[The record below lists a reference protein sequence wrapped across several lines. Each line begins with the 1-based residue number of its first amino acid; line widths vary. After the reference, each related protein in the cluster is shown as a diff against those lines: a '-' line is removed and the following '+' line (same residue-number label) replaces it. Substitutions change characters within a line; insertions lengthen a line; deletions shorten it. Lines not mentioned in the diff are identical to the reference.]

1 MLLFIDFLF
10 FPLLFFF
17 FFFACS
23 SFILARKNF
32 FPSNKM
38 HFLCAA
44 CRQCDRQRRV
54 EKGGGK
60 GGLGLGGGVFACI
73 ERIHLACLRLAE
85 KSGKEITDDKEMS
98 ENSFQ
103 PAMCPPST
111 PLFFCCSVVFYSIFT
126 ISSILLRSKF
136 LGLTHSAWFAAIIC
150 LHFARHPLL
159 YFLYLSNLLL
169 EHHPCQWLWDFLVF
183 FYPFFC

>member
-1 MLLFIDFLF
+1 VKI
-10 FPLLFFF
+10 
-17 FFFACS
+17 
-23 SFILARKNF
+23 
-32 FPSNKM
+32 
-38 HFLCAA
+38 HFSL
-44 CRQCDRQRRV
+44 Q
-54 EKGGGK
+54 
-60 GGLGLGGGVFACI
+60 
-73 ERIHLACLRLAE
+73 
-85 KSGKEITDDKEMS
+85 S
-98 ENSFQ
+98 
-103 PAMCPPST
+103 PPST

-183 FYPFFC
+183 FYPFFLLSFCFLRLAQLELKWIFLSFSWLFFSQQFFIRISMLSCGSFL